1 MKNAYIRILETE
13 LMPAMGCT
21 EPIAIAYA
29 GAVARKVL
37 GNVPEKV
44 LVRCS
49 GNIIKNV
56 KGVIVPSTK
65 DMRGIETSALLGVL
79 WGNPD
84 DKLEVLKGITEEQV
98 ATMVQYLEKGICSVE
113 LAAGVENLYIDMIVS
128 DGAHCAEVVIS
139 QWHTNIVKVA
149 RDGQSILES
158 ESESFH
164 DFEEEEKIMDLK
176 GIYDFAREGDIAEL
190 IPYIDRQ
197 IQYNKAIS
205 EEGIKNQYG
214 ANVGKSILKH
224 RHHEIR
230 EVAKAYAAAGS
241 DARMAG
247 CELPVVINS
256 GSGNQGI
263 TVSVPVV
270 KYAEYLGVSDEKL
283 YRALILS
290 NLVAI
295 HIKRG
300 IGKLSAFCGVVGAA
314 CGAGAGIGFLYDD
327 SFDVISNSVI
337 NTLGNVSGIVCDGAK
352 ASCAA
357 KIASAL
363 DASIMARELAI
374 DGSRFQDG
382 EGLVEESAEET
393 IENIWRLG
401 KEGMK
406 NTDTEIL
413 NMMISN

>member
-1 MKNAYIRILETE
+1 MYNVVVWACTYMITMFLAYGLKKLGIFQVKDRKIFANLIFNVT
-13 LMPAMGCT
+13 LPAMLVSSFST
-21 EPIAIAYA
+21 ASVDLWYI
-29 GAVARKVL
+29 VSFVL
-37 GNVPEKV
+37 GLLVNV
-44 LVRCS
+44 LMLTAACA
-49 GNIIKNV
+49 I
-56 KGVIVPSTK
+56 
-65 DMRGIETSALLGVL
+65 SAKKSL
-79 WGNPD
+79 
-84 DKLEVLKGITEEQV
+84 
-98 ATMVQYLEKGICSVE
+98 
-113 LAAGVENLYIDMIVS
+113 
-128 DGAHCAEVVIS
+128 
-139 QWHTNIVKVA
+139 
-149 RDGQSILES
+149 
-158 ESESFH
+158 
-164 DFEEEEKIMDLK
+164 DLK

-314 CGAGAGIGFLYDD
+314 CGAG
-327 SFDVISNSVI
+327 SV
-337 NTLGNVSGIVCDGAK
+337 
-352 ASCAA
+352 
-357 KIASAL
+357 
-363 DASIMARELAI
+363 
-374 DGSRFQDG
+374 
-382 EGLVEESAEET
+382 
-393 IENIWRLG
+393 
-401 KEGMK
+401 
-406 NTDTEIL
+406 
-413 NMMISN
+413 

>member
-270 KYAEYLGVSDEKL
+270 KYAEYLDVSNEKL

>member
-113 LAAGVENLYIDMIVS
+113 LAAGVENLYIDMIIS
-128 DGAHCAEVVIS
+128 DGTHCAEVVIS

-190 IPYIDRQ
+190 IPYI
-197 IQYNKAIS
+197 
-205 EEGIKNQYG
+205 EF
-214 ANVGKSILKH
+214 LK
-224 RHHEIR
+224 
-230 EVAKAYAAAGS
+230 
-241 DARMAG
+241 
-247 CELPVVINS
+247 
-256 GSGNQGI
+256 
-263 TVSVPVV
+263 
-270 KYAEYLGVSDEKL
+270 
-283 YRALILS
+283 RA
-290 NLVAI
+290 
-295 HIKRG
+295 
-300 IGKLSAFCGVVGAA
+300 
-314 CGAGAGIGFLYDD
+314 
-327 SFDVISNSVI
+327 
-337 NTLGNVSGIVCDGAK
+337 
-352 ASCAA
+352 
-357 KIASAL
+357 
-363 DASIMARELAI
+363 
-374 DGSRFQDG
+374 
-382 EGLVEESAEET
+382 
-393 IENIWRLG
+393 
-401 KEGMK
+401 
-406 NTDTEIL
+406 
-413 NMMISN
+413 